1 MRGGRTARKSQTF
14 QIGHH
19 LTSLNKTSIILNM
32 NAKIAAEAK
41 RSNIALAILAM
52 LYESPMHPYRMQQ
65 LIKDRGKH
73 EVINVSQRAGLYQT
87 INRLQREGLIA
98 AQKIAKAENRPERT
112 IYEITAVG
120 TETLRGWVR
129 DMLSTPVKEYP
140 EFPAALSVI
149 GLLPV
154 KDALAQLRKRMEVLE
169 AELKRVDGELA
180 QASFLPRLFLLEMEL
195 IRAQVA
201 TELTWVKTVVSDLYT
216 GKLTWTEAWLR
227 KMAAKYNQKYDEDK
241 AK

>member
-1 MRGGRTARKSQTF
+1 
-14 QIGHH
+14 
-19 LTSLNKTSIILNM
+19 
-32 NAKIAAEAK
+32 
-41 RSNIALAILAM
+41 M

-65 LIKDRGKH
+65 LIKDRGKQ
-73 EVINVSQRAGLYQT
+73 EVINVSQRASLYQT
-87 INRLQREGLIA
+87 INRLEREGLIS

-129 DMLSTPVKEYP
+129 DMLATPVKEYP

-149 GLLPV
+149 CLLPV
-154 KDALAQLRKRMEVLE
+154 KDALAQLRKRTEVLE
-169 AELKRVDGELA
+169 AELKRVDADLI
-180 QASFLPRLFLLEMEL
+180 QVSFLPRLFLLEMEL

-227 KMAAKYNQKYDEDK
+227 KMAAKYDRKYNEDELK
-241 AK
+241 